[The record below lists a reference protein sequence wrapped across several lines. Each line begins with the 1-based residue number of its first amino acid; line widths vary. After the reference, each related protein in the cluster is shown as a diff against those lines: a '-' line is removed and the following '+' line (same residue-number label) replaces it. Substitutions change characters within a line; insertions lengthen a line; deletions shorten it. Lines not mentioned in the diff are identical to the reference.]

1 MSGVTNMKAK
11 SRAEGMGRGRV
22 IVCKVGLDGHTTG
35 AAVVASGLRDAGFT
49 VINLGT
55 RVTPEQ
61 AVNAAIQEDADVLG
75 LSILSGAH
83 LSLTRRVL
91 EIGGTRG
98 MSSAVIVGGT
108 IPDSDADVLRT
119 AGAAA
124 VFGPG
129 TSIPA
134 IVAEVDAIIARRRGR
149 ARVGA

>member
-1 MSGVTNMKAK
+1 MS
-11 SRAEGMGRGRV
+11 RGKV
-22 IVCKVGLDGHTTG
+22 IICKVGLDGHTTG

-61 AVNAAIQEDADVLG
+61 VAVAAVQEDADAVG

-91 EIGGTRG
+91 DEGSRLG
-98 MSSAVIVGGT
+98 MSSAVLVGGT
-108 IPDSDADVLRT
+108 IADDDAHVLRDM
-119 AGAAA
+119 GVSH

-129 TSIPA
+129 SSIA
-134 IVAEVDAIIARRRGR
+134 DI
-149 ARVGA
+149 VGAADACVAKRRAAREAEARN

>member
-1 MSGVTNMKAK
+1 MS
-11 SRAEGMGRGRV
+11 RGRV

-61 AVNAAIQEDADVLG
+61 VVTAAIQDDVDAVG

-83 LSLTRRVL
+83 INLTRRIF
-91 EIGGTRG
+91 EYGRAKG
-98 MSSAVIVGGT
+98 MSSQVLVGGT
-108 IPDSDADVLRT
+108 IPDEDATILKAMGV
-119 AGAAA
+119 AA

-129 TSIPA
+129 ASMAA
-134 IVAEVDAIIARRRGR
+134 IVAAVDACVAQRR
-149 ARVGA
+149 AVDNAPKA

>member
-1 MSGVTNMKAK
+1 MS
-11 SRAEGMGRGRV
+11 RGKV
-22 IVCKVGLDGHTTG
+22 IICKVGLDGHTTG

-61 AVNAAIQEDADVLG
+61 VAVAAVQEDADAVG

-91 EIGGTRG
+91 EEGGKLG
-98 MSSAVIVGGT
+98 MTSAVLVGGT
-108 IPDSDADVLRT
+108 IADDDAHVLE
-119 AGAAA
+119 GMGVSA

-129 TSIPA
+129 SSIA
-134 IVAEVDAIIARRRGR
+134 DIVDAADACVAKRRAARE
-149 ARVGA
+149 AEAQS

>member
-1 MSGVTNMKAK
+1 MKAK
-11 SRAEGMGRGRV
+11 SRGEATGRGRV

-61 AVNAAIQEDADVLG
+61 AVNAAIQEDVDVLG

-83 LSLTRRVL
+83 VHLTRRVL
-91 EIGGTRG
+91 EIGRARG
-98 MSSAVIVGGT
+98 MTSAVIVGGT
-108 IPDSDADVLRT
+108 IPDSDAEVLRA

-129 TSIPA
+129 AAIPSIVEQVDG
-134 IVAEVDAIIARRRGR
+134 IVARRRGP
-149 ARVGA
+149 APVGA

>member
-1 MSGVTNMKAK
+1 MS
-11 SRAEGMGRGRV
+11 RGKV
-22 IVCKVGLDGHTTG
+22 IICKVGLDGHTTG

-61 AVNAAIQEDADVLG
+61 VAVAAVQEDADAVG

-91 EIGGTRG
+91 DEGGKLG
-98 MSSAVIVGGT
+98 MTSAVLVGGT
-108 IPDSDADVLRT
+108 IADDDAHKLESMGVS
-119 AGAAA
+119 A

-129 TSIPA
+129 SSIA
-134 IVAEVDAIIARRRGR
+134 DIVAAADACVAKRRAARE
-149 ARVGA
+149 AEAQS

>member
-1 MSGVTNMKAK
+1 MS
-11 SRAEGMGRGRV
+11 RGRV

-61 AVNAAIQEDADVLG
+61 VAIAAVEEDVDAVG

-83 LSLTRRVL
+83 IHLTRKVL
-91 EIGGTRG
+91 EHGAARG
-98 MSSAVIVGGT
+98 MNSEVIVGGT
-108 IPDSDADVLRT
+108 IPGEDARVLE
-119 AGAAA
+119 GMGVAA

-129 TSIPA
+129 ATIA
-134 IVAEVDAIIARRRGR
+134 DIVSAVDACVARRRER
-149 ARVGA
+149 TVDQDA

>member
-1 MSGVTNMKAK
+1 MS
-11 SRAEGMGRGRV
+11 RGRV

-61 AVNAAIQEDADVLG
+61 VVNAAIQDDVDAVG

-83 LSLTRRVL
+83 LNLTRRVL
-91 EIGGTRG
+91 EHGAAAG
-98 MSSAVIVGGT
+98 MNSEVVVGGT
-108 IPDSDADVLRT
+108 IPDADAAILRDM
-119 AGAAA
+119 GVAA

-129 TSIPA
+129 SPMAA
-134 IVAEVDAIIARRRGR
+134 IVDAVDACVARRR
-149 ARVGA
+149 ARMAGEAGER